1 MDDDAVRRAMERIA
15 SASESRPTEADVQAA
30 LQRAREQ
37 VEALA
42 QVAGELETTLPQRV
56 GDAVKEGVREQA
68 QPLGRQTAE
77 IRGLLNRLIRQVERL
92 ETDLL
97 AERNARVDDLALLVE
112 LITSG
117 WRGVD
122 DKLAAVAERL
132 ERIDDRV
139 AQAASVDERMAR
151 IENAFARL
159 EKALT
164 DRSGAVVYRIEER
177 RSS

>member
-1 MDDDAVRRAMERIA
+1 MTDDAVRRAMERIA

-30 LQRAREQ
+30 LQRARDQ
-37 VEALA
+37 LEALA
-42 QVAGELETTLPQRV
+42 QVAIELEATLPQRV
-56 GDAVKEGVREQA
+56 GDAVREGVREQA

-77 IRGLLNRLIRQVERL
+77 IRGLLNRMIRQVERL

-97 AERNARVDDLALLVE
+97 AERNARVDDLAILVD
-112 LITSG
+112 LISSG

-122 DKLAAVAERL
+122 EKLGQLAERL

-139 AQAASVDERMAR
+139 EQFASVDERMAR

>member
-1 MDDDAVRRAMERIA
+1 MDEDAVKRAMERIA
-15 SASESRPTEADVQAA
+15 SANESRPTEADVQAA
-30 LQRAREQ
+30 LERAREQ
-37 VEALA
+37 VESLA
-42 QVAGELETTLPQRV
+42 QVTAELEETLPQRV

-77 IRGLLNRLIRQVERL
+77 VRGLLNRLIRQVERL

-122 DKLAAVAERL
+122 DKIGELTERL
-132 ERIDDRV
+132 ARIDDRV
-139 AQAASVDERMAR
+139 SQLGSVDERMAR
-151 IENAFARL
+151 IENAFGRL

-177 RSS
+177 RTS

>member
-1 MDDDAVRRAMERIA
+1 MERIA
-15 SASESRPTEADVQAA
+15 SASESRPTEAEVQAA
-30 LQRAREQ
+30 LQRARDQ

-42 QVAGELETTLPQRV
+42 QVAIELEATLPQRV
-56 GDAVKEGVREQA
+56 GDAVREGVREQA

-77 IRGLLNRLIRQVERL
+77 IRGLLNRMIRQVERL

-97 AERNARVDDLALLVE
+97 AERNARVDDLAILVD
-112 LITSG
+112 LISSG

-122 DKLAAVAERL
+122 EKLGQLAERL
-132 ERIDDRV
+132 ERIDDRIG
-139 AQAASVDERMAR
+139 QFASVDERMAR

>member
-1 MDDDAVRRAMERIA
+1 MERIA
-15 SASESRPTEADVQAA
+15 SAADARPRESDLQAV
-30 LQRAREQ
+30 LERARTQ
-37 VEALA
+37 VESLA
-42 QVAGELETTLPQRV
+42 QVAAELESALPERI
-56 GDAVKEGVREQA
+56 GDAVREGVREQA

-77 IRGLLNRLIRQVERL
+77 MRGLLSRLLREVERL
-92 ETDLL
+92 QTDLL

-117 WRGVD
+117 WRSVD
-122 DKLAAVAERL
+122 ERLAAVYDRL

-139 AQAASVDERMAR
+139 AQGGGVDERMAR
-151 IENAFARL
+151 IENAFARI

-177 RSS
+177 RTS

>member
-1 MDDDAVRRAMERIA
+1 MDEEAVSRAIERIA
-15 SASESRPTEADVQAA
+15 AAAEGRPAAADVDAA
-30 LQRAREQ
+30 LERAREQ

-42 QVAGELETTLPQRV
+42 QTAAELETTLPQRL
-56 GDAVKEGVREQA
+56 GDAVRDGVREQA
-68 QPLGRQTAE
+68 QPLARQVAE
-77 IRGLLNRLIRQVERL
+77 VRGLLNRLLRQVERV
-92 ETDLL
+92 EGDVA
-97 AERNARVDDLALLVE
+97 AERNARIDDLALLVE

-122 DKLAAVAERL
+122 ERLGRVGERL

-139 AQAASVDERMAR
+139 DSLGTLDERMAR

-164 DRSGAVVYRIEER
+164 DRTGAVVYRIEER
-177 RSS
+177 RTS

>member
-1 MDDDAVRRAMERIA
+1 MDEDAVRRAMERIA
-15 SASESRPTEADVQAA
+15 SAAESRTGAADVDAA
-30 LQRAREQ
+30 LERAREQ

-42 QVAGELETTLPQRV
+42 QAAAELETTLPQRV

-68 QPLGRQTAE
+68 QPLARQVAE
-77 IRGLLNRLIRQVERL
+77 VRGLLNRLVRQVERL
-92 ETDLL
+92 EGDLA
-97 AERNARVDDLALLVE
+97 AERNARVDDLALLVD
-112 LITSG
+112 LISSG

-122 DKLAAVAERL
+122 ENLRHLDERV
-132 ERIDDRV
+132 ERVDDRV
-139 AQAASVDERMAR
+139 SQLGALDERMAR

-164 DRSGAVVYRIEER
+164 DRTGAVVYRIEER